1 MLPKSY
7 IREVWNKAV
16 MPFLDFFTIVGF
28 ALFTYKLRYDWQISL
43 FSDSEIFSKNRVTT
57 YNDFF
62 SVSII
67 FAVFCVIYFAFS
79 GLYQIHKRISV
90 AKEFFSIALGVLIV
104 MGWLVVFLFFNEY
117 AQNFIVYNTVRLSRF
132 LTSFGTIIIILGL
145 YSQRLILRLATLLF
159 KFSGLFDIQTLFI
172 GNHPESIIQSLKKAP
187 NFNVLKVYNKFE
199 EDDYLDV
206 QTLIESHNIEVIY
219 INYDTPYFKDII
231 HLCERYKIQTFIF
244 EANLKDMDNISY
256 RPKYLKDQLY
266 LELRYSGLEGWGI
279 VSKRIFDVF
288 FSLAFITVFGWLYIL
303 IGILIYAEDK
313 GNPVYLSKR
322 VGPDGKEF
330 DVYKFRRLKM
340 KYCTTDDNKAAL
352 EFEKE
357 LIATND
363 IRNDGVLYKITE
375 DPRATK
381 VGELLEKT
389 SLDEIPQFFN
399 VLIGNLSVVGPRPHQ
414 PREVEKYQVHHFK
427 VLNIKPGITGLA
439 QINGRSD
446 LSFEQEVVFDSD
458 YVKNWS
464 FWLDLK
470 IIIAT
475 PLRLIRGHKN

>member
-67 FAVFCVIYFAFS
+67 FAIFCVIYFAFS

-90 AKEFFSIALGVLIV
+90 TKEFFSIALGVLIV

-117 AQNFIVYNTVRLSRF
+117 AQNFIVYNTIRLSRF
-132 LTSFGTIIIILGL
+132 LTSFGTVIIILGL
-145 YSQRLILRLATLLF
+145 YFQRIVLRTVTLMF
-159 KFSGLFDIQTLFI
+159 KFSGLFDIQTVFI
-172 GNHPESIIQSLKKAP
+172 GKHPLSNINSLRKAP
-187 NFNVLKVYNKFE
+187 NFNVLRVYNTFE
-199 EDDYLDV
+199 EEDFCDI
-206 QTLIESHNIEVIY
+206 QTAIENHSIEEIY
-219 INYDTPYFKDII
+219 INYSVPYFKDVI
-231 HLCERYKIQTFIF
+231 HLCERYKIQTFIY
-244 EANLKDMDNISY
+244 EANLKDLDNISY
-256 RPKYLKDQLY
+256 RPKYIKDHLY
-266 LELRYSGLEGWGI
+266 LELRFSGLEGWGI
-279 VSKRIFDVF
+279 ISKRIFDVM
-288 FSLAFITVFGWLYIL
+288 FSLGFIVVFGWLYLL
-303 IGILIYAEDK
+303 IGVMIYFEDK
-313 GNPVYLSKR
+313 GNPLYLSRR
-322 VGPDGKEF
+322 VGPDGNEF

-340 KYCTTDDNKAAL
+340 KFCTTDDNKAAL

-357 LIATND
+357 LIATKD
-363 IRNDGVLYKITE
+363 IRNDGVLYKIAN
-375 DPRATK
+375 DPRTTK
-381 VGELLEKT
+381 MGELLEKT

-446 LSFEQEVVFDSD
+446 LSFEQEVVFDSE

-470 IIIAT
+470 IILAT
-475 PLRLIRGHKN
+475 PIRLIRGHKN